1 MKRWLTFHDAA
12 VECQRTE
19 SDTNKQAF
27 GEELARRFGLE
38 RARSVCYEPDFAV
51 RFCFSNDAGFSNTV
65 ISLATL
71 MKFDDRPFLVCLL
84 KPNGVV
90 TLIANTSFI
99 KNLTAVIVRILALI
113 LIVGGSLGALI
124 GYSVARWLDR
134 RRERED
140 WRRETEWLA
149 PEDPKR
155 RP

>member
-1 MKRWLTFHDAA
+1 MPAI
-12 VECQRTE
+12 
-19 SDTNKQAF
+19 
-27 GEELARRFGLE
+27 
-38 RARSVCYEPDFAV
+38 RSGDDVV
-51 RFCFSNDAGFSNTV
+51 RSRDVS
-65 ISLATL
+65 
-71 MKFDDRPFLVCLL
+71 
-84 KPNGVV
+84 
-90 TLIANTSFI
+90 
-99 KNLTAVIVRILALI
+99 AVIVRILALI